1 MTVNKLKGEFKLS
14 IANKE
19 YKARLNIDAIM
30 RIEEATGKSVILLA
44 QEMGMNQGITVSQIL
59 IVLYNGLRGGGND
72 VSESDVKKLI
82 GESYLE
88 SITAVA
94 QLLTKTL
101 TGHSEEETDEGKLA
115 KVE

>member
-1 MTVNKLKGEFKLS
+1 MTANKLRGEILVTL
-14 IANKE
+14 AGKE

-30 RIEEATGKSVILLA
+30 RIEDATSRSIIKLA
-44 QEMGMNQGITVSQIL
+44 QDMSMNEGITVSQVL
-59 IVLYNGLRGGGND
+59 VVLYNGLRGGGND
-72 VSESDVKKLI
+72 VSELDVKNII

-94 QLLTKTL
+94 QLLTTTL
-101 TGHSEEETDEGKLA
+101 TGNSEEETDEGKLE

>member
-1 MTVNKLKGEFKLS
+1 MTVNKLKGEHKLTL
-14 IANKE
+14 AGKE
-19 YKARLNIDAIM
+19 YKAR
-30 RIEEATGKSVILLA
+30 
-44 QEMGMNQGITVSQIL
+44 L

-72 VSESDVKKLI
+72 VSEADVKNII

-101 TGHSEEETDEGKLA
+101 TGHSEEETDEGK
-115 KVE
+115 

>member
-1 MTVNKLKGEFKLS
+1 MTVNKLKGEYELTLAGKQ
-14 IANKE
+14 

-30 RIEEATGKSVILLA
+30 RIEETTGKSVILLA

-72 VSESDVKKLI
+72 VSEADVKQMI

-101 TGHSEEETDEGKLA
+101 TGNSEEETDEGKLQKA
-115 KVE
+115 E

>member
-1 MTVNKLKGEFKLS
+1 MTVNKLKGEHKLTL
-14 IANKE
+14 AGKE

-72 VSESDVKKLI
+72 VSEADVKNII

-101 TGHSEEETDEGKLA
+101 TGHSEEETDEGKLQ

>member
-1 MTVNKLKGEFKLS
+1 MTTNKLKGEYKLTL
-14 IANKE
+14 AGKD

-30 RIEEATGKSVILLA
+30 RVEEATGKSVILLA

-72 VSESDVKKLI
+72 FSEADVKKLI

-94 QLLTKTL
+94 QLLTQTL
-101 TGHSEEETDEGKLA
+101 TGHSEEETDEGKQEQ
-115 KVE
+115 VE